1 MELSLYYDLLPPGGI
16 IIGDDYMMFP
26 AVKHDVD
33 LFCKV
38 QGIQLLF
45 TGERDTWPIQ
55 KPVAIDNVLPLS
67 VADEVA

>member
-1 MELSLYYDLLPPGGI
+1 
-16 IIGDDYMMFP
+16 MMFP

-45 TGERDTWPIQ
+45 TGERDTWLIQ